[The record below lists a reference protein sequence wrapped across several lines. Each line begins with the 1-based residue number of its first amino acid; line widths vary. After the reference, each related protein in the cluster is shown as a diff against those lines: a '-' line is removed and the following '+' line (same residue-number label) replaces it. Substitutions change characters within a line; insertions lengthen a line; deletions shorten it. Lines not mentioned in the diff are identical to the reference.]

1 MTLLT
6 ISFIAGMLT
15 VLAPCILPLLPVI
28 LGGAI
33 HGGGKYRA
41 YTIIAALAVSL
52 ISFTFLLKVSTV
64 LITVPEQFWKSLS
77 GSIIVF
83 FGLVYLFPA
92 LWARIPFVGK
102 MFEQSNNQLSAG
114 MQKKNMW
121 GDILVGAAL
130 GPVFATCSPTYFL
143 VLATILPVSL
153 ALGFLYIAVYTLGL
167 CLALLFIALL
177 GQRLMPTLG
186 LAADPHGWFK
196 RFLGVLFLIVGLAV
210 FMGYDKKLERAIVEK
225 DWFSVTQLEYKLLET
240 LHEEEVGEPA
250 LVAVDETTATDIEE
264 KQMPAP
270 LGGMD
275 EKSKEV
281 SFIADVSTKPAT
293 LPVAPA
299 VGLKEGIKQYV
310 PVPEITSPAGYV
322 NTNNLP
328 FTISEHVGRSIILV
342 DFWTYS
348 CINCQRTL
356 PYLNK
361 WHATY
366 GDKGLVIIG
375 IHTPE
380 FAYERVKENVEEAT
394 RRFGVKYPVVLDNS
408 YATWGAFKN
417 NYWPRKYL
425 INMDGDIVY
434 DHIGEGAYA
443 EIETKIQELLLE
455 RTLRNLG
462 NGAPTQVNQ

>member
-41 YTIIAALAVSL
+41 YTIIAALAVSI

-102 MFEQSNNQLSAG
+102 MFEQSNNQLSEG

-250 LVAVDETTATDIEE
+250 LVAVDETTATDNSGSLLRANGVDEKIQDTPLVKEE
-264 KQMPAP
+264 TTTPAP
-270 LGGMD
+270 LLGVPTAKM
-275 EKSKEV
+275 KE
-281 SFIADVSTKPAT
+281 STKQF
-293 LPVAPA
+293 
-299 VGLKEGIKQYV
+299 I
-310 PVPEITSPAGYV
+310 PVPEITLPAGYI

-328 FTISEHVGRSIILV
+328 FTIGEHIGKSIILV
-342 DFWTYS
+342 DFWTYG

-394 RRFGVKYPVVLDNS
+394 RRFGVQYPVVLDNA
-408 YATWGAFKN
+408 YGTWGAFKN

-425 INMDGDIVY
+425 INMDGNIVY

-443 EIETKIQELLLE
+443 DIETKIQELLLE
-455 RTLRNLG
+455 RALYNAE
-462 NGAPTQVNQ
+462 N